1 MKRFLAALMAAVLAP
16 ALCACGA
23 DAPAETAPP
32 VTAEPTAS
40 PTPVPTVA
48 VETPTPEPED
58 TALVRV
64 RDYIPDIWVD
74 LRYAGEDNFTGAA
87 IYDFSDAYL
96 RYGTVRKLA
105 AVQETLR
112 GEGLSLLIWDAY
124 RPQYAQRLLWERCP
138 DPNFVADP
146 DIGGSKHSSGGT
158 VNITLCNS
166 NGASVE
172 MPSGFDEFSALADR
186 DYSDV
191 SAGAAANAEKLE
203 RLMDAAGFDGYYAEW
218 WHYTDRVGYEIED
231 MAIG

>member
-1 MKRFLAALMAAVLAP
+1 MKRLLAALMTAVLAI
-16 ALCACGA
+16 ALCACVA

-105 AVQETLR
+105 AVQEALR

-138 DPNFVADP
+138 DANFVANP
-146 DIGGSKHSSGGT
+146 DTGGSKHSSGGT
-158 VNITLCNS
+158 VDITLCTS
-166 NGASVE
+166 DGAPVE

-191 SAGAAANAEKLE
+191 SAGAAANAERLE

-218 WHYTDRVGYEIED
+218 WHYTDRAGYEIED

>member
-1 MKRFLAALMAAVLAP
+1 MKRFLAALMAAVLAL

-138 DPNFVADP
+138 DPNFVANP

-158 VNITLCNS
+158 VDITLCTS
-166 NGASVE
+166 DGAPVE

-203 RLMDAAGFDGYYAEW
+203 RLMDAAGLDGYYAEW
-218 WHYTDRVGYEIED
+218 WHYTDRAGYEIED

>member
-1 MKRFLAALMAAVLAP
+1 MKRLLAALMAAVLAI

-23 DAPAETAPP
+23 DAPIETAPP
-32 VTAEPTAS
+32 VSAEPTAS

-105 AVQETLR
+105 AVQEALR

-138 DPNFVADP
+138 DANFVANP
-146 DIGGSKHSSGGT
+146 DTGGSKHSNGGT
-158 VNITLCNS
+158 VDITICTS
-166 NGASVE
+166 DGAPME
-172 MPSGFDEFSALADR
+172 MPSEFDEFSALADR

-218 WHYTDRVGYEIED
+218 WHYTDRAGYEIED

>member
-1 MKRFLAALMAAVLAP
+1 MKRFLAALMAAVLAI

-124 RPQYAQRLLWERCP
+124 RPQYAQQLLWERCP
-138 DPNFVADP
+138 DANFVANP
-146 DIGGSKHSSGGT
+146 DTGGSKHSSGGT
-158 VNITLCNS
+158 VDITLCTS
-166 NGASVE
+166 DGTPVE

-218 WHYTDRVGYEIED
+218 WHYTDRAGYEIED

>member
-1 MKRFLAALMAAVLAP
+1 MKRFLAALMAAVLALT
-16 ALCACGA
+16 LCACGA

-32 VTAEPTAS
+32 VTAELTAS

-124 RPQYAQRLLWERCP
+124 RPQYAQRLLWGDVLNGYSAP
-138 DPNFVADP
+138 MVAARSTRS
-146 DIGGSKHSSGGT
+146 GCCGSAALTRTSSQIPT
-158 VNITLCNS
+158 
-166 NGASVE
+166 
-172 MPSGFDEFSALADR
+172 SAAR
-186 DYSDV
+186 SIR
-191 SAGAAANAEKLE
+191 AAARWILRSVLPTA
-203 RLMDAAGFDGYYAEW
+203 RP
-218 WHYTDRVGYEIED
+218 
-231 MAIG
+231 

>member
-1 MKRFLAALMAAVLAP
+1 MKRLLAALMAAVLAL

-23 DAPAETAPP
+23 DVPAETAPP
-32 VTAEPTAS
+32 VSAEPTAS

-138 DPNFVADP
+138 DPNFVANP

-158 VNITLCNS
+158 VDITLCTS
-166 NGASVE
+166 DGASVE

-218 WHYTDRVGYEIED
+218 WHYTDRAGYEIED

>member
-1 MKRFLAALMAAVLAP
+1 MKRFLAALMAAVLAL

-138 DPNFVADP
+138 DPNFVANP

-158 VNITLCNS
+158 VDITLCTS
-166 NGASVE
+166 DGAPVE

-203 RLMDAAGFDGYYAEW
+203 RLMEQMENLWAYSLSD
-218 WHYTDRVGYEIED
+218 
-231 MAIG
+231 

>member
-1 MKRFLAALMAAVLAP
+1 MKRLLAALMAAVLAF

-23 DAPAETAPP
+23 DAPAESAPP

-40 PTPVPTVA
+40 PTPVPTVV
-48 VETPTPEPED
+48 VETPIPEPED

-105 AVQETLR
+105 AVQEELR

-138 DPNFVADP
+138 DPNFVANP
-146 DIGGSKHSSGGT
+146 DTGGSKHSSGGT
-158 VNITLCNS
+158 VDITLCTS
-166 NGASVE
+166 DGAPVE

-186 DYSDV
+186 DYSDA
-191 SAGAAANAEKLE
+191 SAEAAANAEKLE

-218 WHYTDRVGYEIED
+218 WHYTDRDGYEIED
-231 MAIG
+231 LAIG

>member
-1 MKRFLAALMAAVLAP
+1 MKRLLAALMAAVLAF

-23 DAPAETAPP
+23 DAPAETVPP

-40 PTPVPTVA
+40 PTPVPTVV
-48 VETPTPEPED
+48 VETPIPEPED

-105 AVQETLR
+105 AVQEELR
-112 GEGLSLLIWDAY
+112 GEGLSLLSWDAY

-138 DPNFVADP
+138 DPNFVANP
-146 DIGGSKHSSGGT
+146 DTGGSKHSSGGT
-158 VNITLCNS
+158 VDITLCTS
-166 NGASVE
+166 DGAPVE

-191 SAGAAANAEKLE
+191 SVEAAANAEKLE
-203 RLMDAAGFDGYYAEW
+203 RLMDEAGFDGYSAEW
-218 WHYTDRVGYEIED
+218 WHYTDRTGYEIEEL
-231 MAIG
+231 AIG

>member
-1 MKRFLAALMAAVLAP
+1 MCWCSRS
-16 ALCACGA
+16 
-23 DAPAETAPP
+23 APAETVPP
-32 VTAEPTAS
+32 VTPEATAS

-48 VETPTPEPED
+48 VEIPAPEPED

-74 LRYAGEDNFTGAA
+74 LRYAGENNFTGAA

-96 RYGTVRKLA
+96 RYGTVKKLA
-105 AVQETLR
+105 AVQEALR

-138 DPNFVADP
+138 DANFVANP
-146 DIGGSKHSSGGT
+146 DTGGSKHSNGGT
-158 VNITLCNS
+158 VDITICTS
-166 NGASVE
+166 DGAPME
-172 MPSGFDEFSALADR
+172 MPSEFDEFSALADR

-191 SAGAAANAEKLE
+191 SAEAAANAEKLE
-203 RLMDAAGFDGYYAEW
+203 RLMDAAGFDGYSAEW
-218 WHYTDRVGYEIED
+218 WHYTDRDGYEIED

>member
-1 MKRFLAALMAAVLAP
+1 MAAVLVL
-16 ALCACGA
+16 ALCACGT
-23 DAPAETAPP
+23 DALAETVPP
-32 VTAEPTAS
+32 VTPEATAS

-48 VETPTPEPED
+48 VEIPAPEPED

-74 LRYAGEDNFTGAA
+74 LRYAGENNFTGAA

-96 RYGTVRKLA
+96 RYGTVKKLA

-138 DPNFVADP
+138 DANFVANP
-146 DIGGSKHSSGGT
+146 DTGGSKHSNGGT
-158 VNITLCNS
+158 VDITICTS
-166 NGASVE
+166 DGAPME
-172 MPSGFDEFSALADR
+172 MPSEFDEFSALADR

-191 SAGAAANAEKLE
+191 SAEAAANAEKLE
-203 RLMDAAGFDGYYAEW
+203 RLMDAAGFDGYSAEW
-218 WHYTDRVGYEIED
+218 WHYTDRAGYGIED

>member
-1 MKRFLAALMAAVLAP
+1 MKKLLCGLLAAVLL
-16 ALCACGA
+16 ALCACGT
-23 DAPAETAPP
+23 DAPVKTELPAPEQTAPP
-32 VTAEPTAS
+32 AS
-40 PTPVPTVA
+40 SLPVA
-48 VETPTPEPED
+48 VETPIPEPED

-74 LRYAGEDNFTGAA
+74 LRY
-87 IYDFSDAYL
+87 
-96 RYGTVRKLA
+96 GTVKKLA

-138 DPNFVADP
+138 DPNFVANP
-146 DIGGSKHSSGGT
+146 DTGGSKHSGGGT
-158 VNITLCNS
+158 VDITLCTS
-166 NGASVE
+166 DGAPVE

-191 SAGAAANAEKLE
+191 SAEAAANAEKLE
-203 RLMDAAGFDGYYAEW
+203 RLMDAAGFDGYSAEW
-218 WHYTDRVGYEIED
+218 WHYTDRDGYEIED

>member
-1 MKRFLAALMAAVLAP
+1 MKRLLAALMAAVLAI

-23 DAPAETAPP
+23 DAPIETAPP

-138 DPNFVADP
+138 DPNFVANP

-158 VNITLCNS
+158 VDITLCTS
-166 NGASVE
+166 DGASVE

-191 SAGAAANAEKLE
+191 SRGRRERGEAGAA
-203 RLMDAAGFDGYYAEW
+203 DG
-218 WHYTDRVGYEIED
+218 RG
-231 MAIG
+231 GL

>member
-1 MKRFLAALMAAVLAP
+1 MKRLLAALMAALLAL

-23 DAPAETAPP
+23 DAPTETAPP

-48 VETPTPEPED
+48 VETPIPEPED

-74 LRYAGEDNFTGAA
+74 LRYAGEDNFTGTA

-105 AVQETLR
+105 AVQEELR

-138 DPNFVADP
+138 DPNFVANP
-146 DIGGSKHSSGGT
+146 DTGGSKHSSGGT
-158 VNITLCNS
+158 VDITLCTS
-166 NGASVE
+166 DGAPVE

-186 DYSDV
+186 DYSDA
-191 SAGAAANAEKLE
+191 SAEAAANAEKLE

-218 WHYTDRVGYEIED
+218 WHYTDRAGYEIED

>member
-1 MKRFLAALMAAVLAP
+1 MKRLLAALMAAVLAI

-23 DAPAETAPP
+23 DAPIETAPP

-40 PTPVPTVA
+40 PTPVPSAA
-48 VETPTPEPED
+48 VETPSPEPED

-138 DPNFVADP
+138 DANFVANP
-146 DIGGSKHSSGGT
+146 DTGGSKHSSGGT
-158 VNITLCNS
+158 VDITLCTS
-166 NGASVE
+166 DGAPVE

-218 WHYTDRVGYEIED
+218 WHYTDRAGYEIED

>member
-1 MKRFLAALMAAVLAP
+1 MKRLLAALMAAVLAF

-23 DAPAETAPP
+23 DAPAESAPP

-40 PTPVPTVA
+40 PTPVPTVV
-48 VETPTPEPED
+48 VETPIPEPED

-105 AVQETLR
+105 AVQEELR

-138 DPNFVADP
+138 DPNFVANP
-146 DIGGSKHSSGGT
+146 DTGGSKHSSGGT
-158 VNITLCNS
+158 VDITLCTS
-166 NGASVE
+166 DGAPVE

-186 DYSDV
+186 DYSDA
-191 SAGAAANAEKLE
+191 SAEAAANAEKLE
-203 RLMDAAGFDGYYAEW
+203 RLMDATGFDGYYAEW
-218 WHYTDRVGYEIED
+218 WHYTDRAGYEIED